1 MGRAGHDGKEAAV
14 SFYLPNLELASTTMT
29 SKMIVLKIHHGNSKW
44 EELHLTDKHRRH
56 CCPGD
61 KPSYPRRTC
70 AWKLIDTTRVPR
82 MGKSVSLLLDEMHVK
97 EDLVFH
103 KHTGR
108 LYFVSVLCTVVYN
121 LSNFLALGAL
131 MGFAANTI
139 LILV

>member
-1 MGRAGHDGKEAAV
+1 
-14 SFYLPNLELASTTMT
+14 
-29 SKMIVLKIHHGNSKW
+29 
-44 EELHLTDKHRRH
+44 
-56 CCPGD
+56 
-61 KPSYPRRTC
+61 
-70 AWKLIDTTRVPR
+70 

-108 LYFVSVLCTVVYN
+108 LYFISVLCTVVYN

-139 LILV
+139 LIFV